1 MAFYQVKSPD
11 LSSIS
16 LGGSVLRLLEGYG
29 FTSDESHILVRGTY
43 TDDGDPSFGLHY
55 GVWLYDIENQSYV
68 SNLNEQIAG
77 VNGARDIDV
86 LEVQTSGS
94 SDNLLTVALVNTK
107 GTDSTRL
114 VSLFDGEVQTNNLI
128 QSVTG
133 VEIEVKVEKFLLSD
147 DGRFLA
153 IQSSSEQLAADD
165 GPDTNDSSDIYLLD
179 LTTNSVTR
187 VSYLGGS
194 EVFNSTFLKDIH
206 VEGSEVKI
214 AFVTDA
220 AFVSPTKKDL
230 NSGQV
235 SNEENFRSDAYI
247 WSSNFNANGLVGDFT
262 FELLSK
268 GNDDIAAGFV
278 DRDNNV
284 QITNAGG
291 IFTSKSPDIDPAD
304 FNNANDSFF
313 VDNDGQ
319 IKRIVID
326 DGNELDNGSIFL
338 SASNNGE
345 VISYLSSSAEVS
357 GATGAQQMVK
367 YDKNNEF
374 SDVISKNGNIAD
386 NWVTSGDLSESGY
399 SRAFTSSALNLTN
412 NALETTAGDLFLS
425 ISDYLPLTGQVY
437 HWKSHAL
444 MQGVSLT
451 LSERAD
457 QNSDVLTIIDENI
470 ADAAGGF
477 NFIGDVAGVKN
488 ISADK
493 LVTDDDLNRVINS
506 ADALAALKIAV
517 GLNPNSD
524 DEIPVSP
531 YQFISADVNQDQ
543 KVNSADALQ
552 ILKMAVGLSD
562 AIAPDWL
569 FVNESALFWDYEADD
584 GEGEFVVSKNNV
596 VWEATGIDVY
606 GAPDADPNFVA
617 MLLGDVNGSWK
628 PQDEENALP
637 ASYFVGL
644 DADKIGPEF
653 QWFSEFIA

>member
-1 MAFYQVKSPD
+1 MAFYQVKSPN

-16 LGGSVLRLLEGYG
+16 LGGSVLRLLECYG

-77 VNGARDIDV
+77 VDGARDIDV
-86 LEVQTSGS
+86 LDVQSSGS
-94 SDNLLTVALVNTK
+94 SDNLLTIALVETK
-107 GTDSTRL
+107 GTDNARL
-114 VSLFDGEVQTNNLI
+114 VSLVDGQVKSNNII
-128 QSVTG
+128 QAVTG
-133 VEIEVKVEKFLLSD
+133 AEIEIKIEKFLLSD

-153 IQSSSEQLAADD
+153 IQSSSEQLAADNE
-165 GPDTNDSSDIYLLD
+165 PDTNDSSDIYLLD

-194 EVFNSTFLKDIH
+194 EVLNSTFLKDIH
-206 VEGSEVKI
+206 VKGAEVEI

-220 AFVSPTKKDL
+220 AFVSPTKIDL

-247 WSSNFNANGLVGDFT
+247 WSSNFNSTGLVGDFG

-268 GNDDIAAGFV
+268 GNDGRAAGFV

-284 QITNAGG
+284 QLTNAGG

-304 FNNANDSFF
+304 FNNANDSFY
-313 VDNDGQ
+313 VDNHGQ
-319 IKRIVID
+319 IKRVVIAN
-326 DGNELDNGSIFL
+326 GNELDDGSIFL
-338 SASNNGE
+338 SSSNNGE
-345 VISYLSSSAEVS
+345 VISYLSSSADVS
-357 GATGAQQMVK
+357 GATGAQQLVK
-367 YDKNNEF
+367 YDRENKLSE
-374 SDVISKNGNIAD
+374 VISKNGNIAD
-386 NWVTSGDLSESGY
+386 DWVTSGKLSASGY
-399 SRAFTSSALNLTN
+399 SRAFTSSALNLTD
-412 NALETTAGDLFLS
+412 NAPETTAGDLFLS
-425 ISDYLPLTGQVY
+425 ISDYLPLIGQVY
-437 HWKSHAL
+437 HWKSHVL

-451 LSERAD
+451 LSKRGD
-457 QNSDVLTIIDENI
+457 QNPDILTVIDENI

-493 LVTDDDLNRVINS
+493 PVTDDDLNRVITS

-524 DEIPVSP
+524 DEFPVSP

-569 FVNESALFWDYEADD
+569 FVNESALFWDYEANN

-596 VWEATGIDVY
+596 AWEATGIDVY

-628 PQDEENALP
+628 PQDEGNNLP
-637 ASYFVGL
+637 SSYFVEL
-644 DADKIGPEF
+644 AADKIGPEF

>member
-1 MAFYQVKSPD
+1 MAFYQVKSPN

-16 LGGSVLRLLEGYG
+16 LGGSVLRLLECYG

-77 VNGARDIDV
+77 VDGARDIDV
-86 LEVQTSGS
+86 LDVQSSGS
-94 SDNLLTVALVNTK
+94 SDNLLTIALVETK
-107 GTDSTRL
+107 GTDNARL
-114 VSLFDGEVQTNNLI
+114 VSLVDGQVKSNNII
-128 QSVTG
+128 QAVTG
-133 VEIEVKVEKFLLSD
+133 AEIEIKIEKFLLSD

-153 IQSSSEQLAADD
+153 IQSSSEQLAADNE
-165 GPDTNDSSDIYLLD
+165 PDTNDSSDIYLLD

-194 EVFNSTFLKDIH
+194 EVLNSTFLKDIH
-206 VEGSEVKI
+206 VKGAEVEI

-220 AFVSPTKKDL
+220 AFVSPTKIDL

-247 WSSNFNANGLVGDFT
+247 WSSNFNSTGLVGDFG

-268 GNDDIAAGFV
+268 GNDGRAAGFV

-284 QITNAGG
+284 QLTNAGG

-304 FNNANDSFF
+304 FNNANDSFY
-313 VDNDGQ
+313 VDNHGQ
-319 IKRIVID
+319 IKRVVIAN
-326 DGNELDNGSIFL
+326 GNELDDGSIFL
-338 SASNNGE
+338 SSSNNGE
-345 VISYLSSSAEVS
+345 VISYLSSSADVS
-357 GATGAQQMVK
+357 GATGAQQLVK
-367 YDKNNEF
+367 YDRENKLSE
-374 SDVISKNGNIAD
+374 VISKNGNIAD
-386 NWVTSGDLSESGY
+386 DWVTSGKLSASGY
-399 SRAFTSSALNLTN
+399 SRAFTSSALNLTD
-412 NALETTAGDLFLS
+412 NAPETTAGDLFLS
-425 ISDYLPLTGQVY
+425 ISDYLPLIGQVY
-437 HWKSHAL
+437 HWKSHVL

-451 LSERAD
+451 LSKRGD
-457 QNSDVLTIIDENI
+457 QNPDILTVIDENI

-493 LVTDDDLNRVINS
+493 PVTDDDLNRVITS

-524 DEIPVSP
+524 DEFPVSP

-552 ILKMAVGLSD
+552 ILKMAVGLPD

-569 FVNESALFWDYEADD
+569 FVNESALFWDYEANN

-596 VWEATGIDVY
+596 AWEATGIDVY

-628 PQDEENALP
+628 PQDEGNNLP
-637 ASYFVGL
+637 SSYFVEL
-644 DADKIGPEF
+644 AADKIGPEF

>member
-1 MAFYQVKSPD
+1 
-11 LSSIS
+11 
-16 LGGSVLRLLEGYG
+16 
-29 FTSDESHILVRGTY
+29 
-43 TDDGDPSFGLHY
+43 
-55 GVWLYDIENQSYV
+55 
-68 SNLNEQIAG
+68 
-77 VNGARDIDV
+77 
-86 LEVQTSGS
+86 
-94 SDNLLTVALVNTK
+94 
-107 GTDSTRL
+107 
-114 VSLFDGEVQTNNLI
+114 
-128 QSVTG
+128 
-133 VEIEVKVEKFLLSD
+133 
-147 DGRFLA
+147 
-153 IQSSSEQLAADD
+153 
-165 GPDTNDSSDIYLLD
+165 
-179 LTTNSVTR
+179 
-187 VSYLGGS
+187 
-194 EVFNSTFLKDIH
+194 
-206 VEGSEVKI
+206 
-214 AFVTDA
+214 
-220 AFVSPTKKDL
+220 
-230 NSGQV
+230 
-235 SNEENFRSDAYI
+235 
-247 WSSNFNANGLVGDFT
+247 
-262 FELLSK
+262 
-268 GNDDIAAGFV
+268 
-278 DRDNNV
+278 
-284 QITNAGG
+284 
-291 IFTSKSPDIDPAD
+291 
-304 FNNANDSFF
+304 
-313 VDNDGQ
+313 
-319 IKRIVID
+319 
-326 DGNELDNGSIFL
+326 
-338 SASNNGE
+338 
-345 VISYLSSSAEVS
+345 
-357 GATGAQQMVK
+357 MVK

-386 NWVTSGDLSESGY
+386 NWVTSGDLSKSGY

>member
-16 LGGSVLRLLEGYG
+16 LGGSVLRLLECYG

-77 VNGARDIDV
+77 VDGARDIDV
-86 LEVQTSGS
+86 LDVQPSGS
-94 SDNLLTVALVNTK
+94 SDNLLTIALVETK
-107 GTDSTRL
+107 GTDNARL
-114 VSLFDGEVQTNNLI
+114 VSLVDGQVKSNNII
-128 QSVTG
+128 QAVTG
-133 VEIEVKVEKFLLSD
+133 AEIEIKIEKFLLSD

-153 IQSSSEQLAADD
+153 IQSSSEQLAADNE
-165 GPDTNDSSDIYLLD
+165 PDTNDSSDIYLLD

-194 EVFNSTFLKDIH
+194 EVLNSTFLKDIH
-206 VEGSEVKI
+206 VKGAEVEI

-220 AFVSPTKKDL
+220 AFVSPTKIDL

-247 WSSNFNANGLVGDFT
+247 WSSNFNSTGLVGDFG

-268 GNDDIAAGFV
+268 GNDGRAAGFV

-284 QITNAGG
+284 QLTNAGG

-304 FNNANDSFF
+304 FNNANDSFY

-319 IKRIVID
+319 IKRVVIAN
-326 DGNELDNGSIFL
+326 GNELDDGSIFL
-338 SASNNGE
+338 SSSNNGE
-345 VISYLSSSAEVS
+345 VISYLSSSADVS
-357 GATGAQQMVK
+357 GATGAQQLVK
-367 YDKNNEF
+367 YDRENKLSE
-374 SDVISKNGNIAD
+374 VISKNGNIAD
-386 NWVTSGDLSESGY
+386 DWVTSGNLSASGY
-399 SRAFTSSALNLTN
+399 SRAFTSSALNLTD
-412 NALETTAGDLFLS
+412 NAPETTAGDLFLS
-425 ISDYLPLTGQVY
+425 ISDYLPLIGQVY
-437 HWKSHAL
+437 HWKSHVL

-451 LSERAD
+451 LSKRGD
-457 QNSDVLTIIDENI
+457 QNPDILTVIDENI

-493 LVTDDDLNRVINS
+493 PVTDDDLNRVITS

-524 DEIPVSP
+524 DEFPVSP

-569 FVNESALFWDYEADD
+569 FVNESALFWDYEANN

-596 VWEATGIDVY
+596 AWEATGIDVY

-628 PQDEENALP
+628 PQDEGNNLP
-637 ASYFVGL
+637 SSYFVEL
-644 DADKIGPEF
+644 AADKIGPEF